1 VFYLYRL
8 RHVVLYVSLFTVGHS
23 VTLLAGAIGG
33 LRVDPFL
40 VDAVIGLSVVY
51 KAFENMGGFARLAWW
66 QPDPRAAV
74 LGFGLFHGLGLATKL
89 QDLTLSSNGLVGNII
104 SFNFGVEI
112 GQMVALVI
120 VLLVLTFWRR
130 RDSYVRHAFA
140 ANAVLMCGG
149 FMLAGY
155 QLTGFILAAR

>member
-1 VFYLYRL
+1 
-8 RHVVLYVSLFTVGHS
+8 
-23 VTLLAGAIGG
+23 
-33 LRVDPFL
+33 
-40 VDAVIGLSVVY
+40 
-51 KAFENMGGFARLAWW
+51 
-66 QPDPRAAV
+66 
-74 LGFGLFHGLGLATKL
+74 
-89 QDLTLSSNGLVGNII
+89 
-104 SFNFGVEI
+104 
-112 GQMVALVI
+112 MVALVI